1 RSPAHPAMVETGEP
15 WAGPTDDAAAI
26 ASFLVTLEI
35 PAGASRTI
43 SVMLG
48 QSDTREQAAAVVRR
62 CPTVAAAQM
71 KLAATRA
78 WWLDLMRTL
87 QVETTDPAFDRHL
100 NWVKYQALAERLWA
114 RKGFYQSSGAFGF
127 RDQLQDAMAFVYA
140 APELTRKHILAC
152 AARQFVEG

>member
-1 RSPAHPAMVETGEP
+1 MTRRPLPV
-15 WAGPTDDAAAI
+15 
-26 ASFLVTLEI
+26 FFVTLEI
-35 PAGASRTI
+35 PAGKLRTI
-43 SVMLG
+43 SVLLG
-48 QSDTREQAAAVVRR
+48 QSDTREQAASVVRR
-62 CPTVAAAQM
+62 YRTVAAAQA

-127 RDQLQDAMAFVYA
+127 RDQLQDAVN
-140 APELTRKHILAC
+140 LIWVTRPWRGGSIT
-152 AARQFVEG
+152 ARPATIRRG